1 MKMLE
6 EVGITARQI
15 DQARRAGMLARGV
28 ESAMRGHG
36 IQVER
41 EQRRRMDAIIVRLMQ
56 RGCDPALSAG
66 AWLALMSTSPDRW
79 DDILRGMAQE
89 DRNE

>member
-1 MKMLE
+1 MVMRMLE

-28 ESAMRGHG
+28 ESAMRGQG

-56 RGCDPALSAG
+56 RGCNPAVAAG
-66 AWLALMSTSPDRW
+66 AWLALMATAPDRW
-79 DDILRGMAQE
+79 DAILRGMAQG
-89 DRNE
+89 D